1 VVHRDPGF
9 RDRSGLPREGQS
21 GAARKKGVAA
31 RLARAIVWLRFPI
44 LLAWAVAVL
53 ATTSLPSLF
62 EADTGELGNLL
73 PHDSEALTLERDS
86 VETFGLPF
94 LSHTMAVAGDPRGLS
109 ARQQAGAARYV
120 AGVDRRPSAT
130 LRAVPLLNLGPLAQH
145 RAGTTVAAF
154 TYSDPSLPAADREEE
169 VRRFA
174 DGLARSAG
182 LSRADVT
189 GTLPATGAQTHLT
202 EEWLPWLELA
212 TVILVVVILAFY
224 FRAVGVPLLGLATVG
239 IAYLC
244 ASHSLGWLGL
254 RYDVS
259 IPQEVNPVIVALL
272 FGTLTDYV
280 VFFVS
285 GYRNRLAGGAEP
297 LEAAT
302 DVTAELLP
310 VVFTASLMIAGA
322 TLTLLVSGV
331 QFLSAFGPGNS
342 VAVLTGAA
350 VALTF
355 VPATIAIFG
364 RTLLWPG
371 RTHEEAEPA
380 AGEGARG
387 RIVGVA
393 ASHPA
398 IVATL
403 CVLVLLAAASGI
415 RDLALGNPVIRGLPD
430 GNSVH
435 RGYDTAAASF
445 GPGAT
450 GPSALVVEGE
460 GIGKERN
467 GLTALQTGLAEQD
480 GVSAVLGPA
489 QQPLPQRGGA
499 VIAPSGD
506 AARFLVV
513 LDADPNGT
521 DAIGTLEELESR
533 LPELLR
539 ASGLG
544 TAEAGFA
551 GDTAIASELTDATQH
566 AFLRIAP
573 LAIAVLLLLLW
584 LLLRNRSAPLY
595 LVGVS
600 ALVVLASLGLTV
612 YLFQDL
618 LGYGELV
625 FFVPVATAIL
635 LLALGSDYNVFLVS
649 RIWREAD
656 RQDLRPAIRTAG
668 SQAGRAITVA
678 GITLALSFALVAM
691 IPVLAF
697 RELAFAMAAGLVL
710 DTMIARTLLIPA
722 LVSLFGRG
730 ELTDRKGDADVRL
743 AEDDERQAFDVASH
757 QR

>member
-1 VVHRDPGF
+1 MVHRDPGF
-9 RDRSGLPREGQS
+9 RDRSRLLREERQRATG
-21 GAARKKGVAA
+21 KKGVAA
-31 RLARAIVWLRFPI
+31 HLARAIIWLRFPI
-44 LLAWAVAVL
+44 LLVWLAAAVL

-73 PHDSEALTLERDS
+73 PDDSEALTLERDS

-94 LSHTMAVAGDPRGLS
+94 LSHTMAVTGDSRGLS
-109 ARQQAGAARYV
+109 AGQQAAAARYV
-120 AGVDRRPSAT
+120 VEVDRRPNGT
-130 LRAVPLLNLGPLAQH
+130 LRAVPLLNLGPLAEH
-145 RAGTTVAAF
+145 RPTTTIAAF
-154 TYSDPSLPAADREEE
+154 TYSDPNLPGPDREEGVHE
-169 VRRFA
+169 FA
-174 DGLARSAG
+174 DGLAHSAG

-212 TVILVVVILAFY
+212 TVILVVAILAFY

-244 ASHSLGWLGL
+244 ASHALGWLGL
-254 RYDVS
+254 RYDIS

-285 GYRNRLAGGAEP
+285 GYRNRLAEGAEP

-322 TLTLLVSGV
+322 TLTLLASGV

-342 VAVLTGAA
+342 VAVLVGAA

-364 RTLLWPG
+364 RSLLWPG
-371 RTHEEAEPA
+371 RNHTEDAHETAR
-380 AGEGARG
+380 EGARG
-387 RIVGVA
+387 HIVGVA
-393 ASHPA
+393 ASHPV

-403 CVLVLLAAASGI
+403 CTLVLLAAASGI
-415 RDLALGNPVIRGLPD
+415 RDLALGNPVIRGLPND
-430 GNSVH
+430 NSVH

-445 GPGAT
+445 GPGIT
-450 GPSALVVEGE
+450 GPSALVVEGA
-460 GIGKERN
+460 GIGDQRS
-467 GLTALQTGLAEQD
+467 GLTALQAHLSEQD
-480 GVSAVLGPA
+480 GVSTVLGPA
-489 QQPLPQRGGA
+489 QQPLPRRGGA
-499 VIAPSGD
+499 VIALSGD

-521 DAIGTLEELESR
+521 EAIETLHGLESR

-551 GDTAIASELTDATQH
+551 GDTAIAAELTDATTQ

-584 LLLRNRSAPLY
+584 ILLRNRSAPFY

-600 ALVVLASLGLTV
+600 ALVVLASLGLTAYV
-612 YLFQDL
+612 FQDL

-649 RIWREAD
+649 RIWNEAD
-656 RQDLRPAIRTAG
+656 VQDLRPAIRTAG

-678 GITLALSFALVAM
+678 GFTLALSFALVAV

-697 RELAFAMAAGLVL
+697 RELAFAMAVGLVL
-710 DTMIARTLLIPA
+710 DTMIARTLLIPS

-730 ELTDRKGDADVRL
+730 EKRSRRVVEEPEPSLP
-743 AEDDERQAFDVASH
+743 
-757 QR
+757 